1 MTYRL
6 TTGLFIAAAF
16 VVMGAQDAAAK
27 EKYVEICYKVP
38 ADQVGGTDG
47 PGGTLRVTNALL
59 EVFNNL
65 RTADPKAYDALVESA
80 SSISDVD
87 ADILSKNLGLDIQS
101 DAIKVQPYLM
111 NKYRFQTLTDPAGSI
126 KLNGIEQS
134 YRTGN

>member
-1 MTYRL
+1 MSYRL
-6 TTGLFIAAAF
+6 IGCLFIASA
-16 VVMGAQDAAAK
+16 VVLTGAQTVMAK
-27 EKYVEICYKVP
+27 EKLVEICYKVP

-101 DAIKVQPYLM
+101 DAIKVQSNLM
-111 NKYRFQTLTDPAGSI
+111 NRYRFQMLTDPAGSI

-134 YRTGN
+134 YRLGN